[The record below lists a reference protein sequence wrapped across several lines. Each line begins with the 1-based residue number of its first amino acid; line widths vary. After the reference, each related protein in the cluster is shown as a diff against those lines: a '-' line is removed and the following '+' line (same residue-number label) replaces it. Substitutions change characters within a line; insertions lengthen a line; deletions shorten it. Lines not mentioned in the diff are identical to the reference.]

1 MDIYIRPLKE
11 EDALISY
18 KWRNDPDIWQFTE
31 KKPDKYITPEIELNW
46 IRQVLQKNNEKRFA
60 ICIKETNEYI
70 GNTQLTS
77 ITNDSAEFH
86 IFIGEKKYWGMGIA
100 KKALQLIIQYAF
112 EELKLKYI
120 YLKVNKNNIRAIKV
134 YIDSGFYI
142 VSEDNTNLIME
153 LKNLFLT

>member
-1 MDIYIRPLKE
+1 
-11 EDALISY
+11 
-18 KWRNDPDIWQFTE
+18 
-31 KKPDKYITPEIELNW
+31 
-46 IRQVLQKNNEKRFA
+46 
-60 ICIKETNEYI
+60 
-70 GNTQLTS
+70 
-77 ITNDSAEFH
+77 
-86 IFIGEKKYWGMGIA
+86 
-100 KKALQLIIQYAF
+100 LIIQYAF